1 MIEGGFIVKIYKN
14 IDETKEAVLEIIKN
28 KSLTYEQQ
36 THGLAK
42 LAENQLPYPD
52 GADENFFEL
61 VHKGIICDLDEG
73 HAPYAPRYIL
83 PDYEKLLKKGCEF
96 LRLKP
101 AKTLTDAINMLLIF
115 YHHVPS
121 VTRFPVY
128 LGSIDKLLDPFI
140 VDEKEAREQIK
151 WFLINLDRTIDDSF
165 SHANIGP
172 EETLAG
178 NIIMDLE
185 KELQN
190 VTPNLTILY
199 DEDKTSNKFALKCVE
214 SSLICANPAFA
225 NDKMFREDFKGDY
238 GIASCYNGLPIGGGA
253 FTLSRLRLNKIA
265 EDSKSTEEFFNV
277 KLLEAID
284 AMTKFMESK
293 IRFIV
298 EETPFFKSNFLVTEG
313 FVKLDRF
320 VGLFGMV
327 GMHEC
332 VTKLMKLDNKN
343 LSFGKDQEAN
353 ELGVKILDIIKE
365 RVDSFES
372 KYGRIWG
379 NRFILHSQVGAAGD
393 EGTTAGMR
401 IAIGEEIPLYDHLRQ
416 AGMFHKYFPSGIG
429 DHFPF
434 DHTANE
440 NPQAVLD
447 VFNGGFASGMR
458 YISAYSEDGDL
469 IRVTGYLV
477 KKSDL
482 EKFNKGEQ
490 VSYDTIQYAQEP
502 LNNYGILNRK
512 VRGTN
517 D

>member
-1 MIEGGFIVKIYKN
+1 MKIYKN
-14 IDETKEAVLEIIKN
+14 IEETKESVLEIIKN
-28 KSLTYEQQ
+28 ASLTYEQQ
-36 THGLAK
+36 TYGLAK
-42 LAENQLPYPD
+42 LAENQLPYPN
-52 GADENFFEL
+52 GADEKFFEL

-83 PDYEKLLKKGCEF
+83 PDYDKLLKEGCEF

-101 AKTLTDAINMLLIF
+101 AKTLTEAINMLLIF

-128 LGSIDKLLDPFI
+128 LGSIDKLLNPFI
-140 VDEKEAREQIK
+140 VDEKQAREQIK

-178 NIIMDLE
+178 NIIIDLE

-199 DEDKTSNKFALKCVE
+199 DEDKTSNKFAIKCVE

-265 EDSKSTEEFFNV
+265 EASKSTEEFFNV

-284 AMTKFMESK
+284 AMTMFMESK
-293 IRFIV
+293 IRFIA
-298 EETPFFKSNFLVTEG
+298 EETPFFTSNFLVTEG

-332 VTKLMKLDNKN
+332 VNKLMELDNKK
-343 LSFGKDQEAN
+343 LCFGKDQKAN

-372 KYGRIWG
+372 KYGKIWG

-393 EGTTAGMR
+393 EGTTAGVR

-447 VFNGGFASGMR
+447 IFNGGFAAGMR
-458 YISAYSEDGDL
+458 YISAYPEDGDL

-482 EKFNKGEQ
+482 EKINSGKQ
-490 VSYDTIQYAQEP
+490 VSYDTIQYAQDP
-502 LNNYGILNRK
+502 LNKYGILDRK
-512 VRGTN
+512 VRSAN

>member
-1 MIEGGFIVKIYKN
+1 MKIYKN
-14 IDETKEAVLEIIKN
+14 IEETKEAVLEIIKN
-28 KSLTYEQQ
+28 PSLTYEQQ
-36 THGLAK
+36 TYGLAK
-42 LAENQLPYPD
+42 LAENQLPYPN
-52 GADENFFEL
+52 GADEKFFEL

-83 PDYEKLLKKGCEF
+83 PDYDKLLKEGCEF

-101 AKTLTDAINMLLIF
+101 AKTLTEAINTLLIF

-128 LGSIDKLLDPFI
+128 LGSIDKLLNPFI
-140 VDEKEAREQIK
+140 VDEKVDREQIK

-178 NIIMDLE
+178 NIIIDLE

-199 DEDKTSNKFALKCVE
+199 DEDKTSNKFAIKCVE

-277 KLLEAID
+277 KLPEAID

-293 IRFIV
+293 IRFIA
-298 EETPFFKSNFLVTEG
+298 EETPFFTSNFLVTEG
-313 FVKLDRF
+313 FVNLDRF

-332 VTKLMKLDNKN
+332 VNKLMELDNKK
-343 LSFGKDQEAN
+343 LCFGKNQEAN
-353 ELGVKILDIIKE
+353 ELGVKILDLIKE

-372 KYGRIWG
+372 KYGKIWG

-393 EGTTAGMR
+393 EGTTAGVR

-447 VFNGGFASGMR
+447 IFNGGFAAGMR
-458 YISAYSEDGDL
+458 YISAYPEDGDL

-482 EKFNKGEQ
+482 EKINSGKQ

-502 LNNYGILNRK
+502 LNKYGILDRK
-512 VRGTN
+512 VRSAN

>member
-1 MIEGGFIVKIYKN
+1 MKIYKN
-14 IDETKEAVLEIIKN
+14 IEETKEAVLEIIKN
-28 KSLTYEQQ
+28 PSLTYEQQ
-36 THGLAK
+36 TYGLAK
-42 LAENQLPYPD
+42 LAENQLPYPN
-52 GADENFFEL
+52 GADEKFFEL

-83 PDYEKLLKKGCEF
+83 PDYDKLLKEGCEF

-101 AKTLTDAINMLLIF
+101 ARTLTDAINMLLIF

-128 LGSIDKLLDPFI
+128 LGSIDKLLNPFI
-140 VDEKEAREQIK
+140 VDEKEAREQIR

-178 NIIMDLE
+178 NIIIDLE

-199 DEDKTSNKFALKCVE
+199 DEDKTSNKFAIKCVE

-293 IRFIV
+293 IRFIA
-298 EETPFFKSNFLVTEG
+298 EETPFFTSNFLVTEG

-332 VTKLMKLDNKN
+332 VNKLMELDNKK

-353 ELGVKILDIIKE
+353 ELGVKILDVIKE

-372 KYGRIWG
+372 KYGKVWG

-393 EGTTAGMR
+393 EGTTAGVR

-447 VFNGGFASGMR
+447 IFNGGFAAGMR
-458 YISAYSEDGDL
+458 YISAYPEDGDL

-482 EKFNKGEQ
+482 EKINSGKQ
-490 VSYDTIQYAQEP
+490 VSYDTIQYAQDP
-502 LNNYGILNRK
+502 LNKYGILDRK
-512 VRGTN
+512 VRSAN

>member
-1 MIEGGFIVKIYKN
+1 MKIYKN
-14 IDETKEAVLEIIKN
+14 IEETKESVLEIIKN
-28 KSLTYEQQ
+28 PSLTYEQQ
-36 THGLAK
+36 TYGLAK
-42 LAENQLPYPD
+42 LAENQLPYPS
-52 GADENFFEL
+52 GADEKFFEL

-83 PDYEKLLKKGCEF
+83 PDYDKLLKEGCEF

-101 AKTLTDAINMLLIF
+101 AKTLAEVINMLLIF

-128 LGSIDKLLDPFI
+128 LGSIDKLLNPFI

-178 NIIMDLE
+178 NIIIDLE

-199 DEDKTSNKFALKCVE
+199 DEDRTSNKFAIKCVE

-293 IRFIV
+293 IRFIA
-298 EETPFFKSNFLVTEG
+298 EETPFFTSNFLVTEG

-332 VTKLMKLDNKN
+332 VNKLMELDNKK
-343 LSFGKDQEAN
+343 LCFGKDQEAN

-372 KYGRIWG
+372 KYGKIWG

-393 EGTTAGMR
+393 EGTTAGVR
-401 IAIGEEIPLYDHLRQ
+401 IAIGEEISLYDHLRQ

-447 VFNGGFASGMR
+447 IFNGGFAAGMR
-458 YISAYSEDGDL
+458 YISAYPEDGDL

-482 EKFNKGEQ
+482 EKINSGKQ
-490 VSYDTIQYAQEP
+490 VSYDTIQYAQDP
-502 LNNYGILNRK
+502 LNKYGILDRK
-512 VRGTN
+512 VRSAN

>member
-1 MIEGGFIVKIYKN
+1 MKIYKN
-14 IDETKEAVLEIIKN
+14 VEETKESVLEIIKN
-28 KSLTYEQQ
+28 PSLTYEQQ
-36 THGLAK
+36 TYGLAK
-42 LAENQLPYPD
+42 LAENQLPYPS
-52 GADENFFEL
+52 GADEKFFEL

-83 PDYEKLLKKGCEF
+83 PDYDKLLKEGCEF

-101 AKTLTDAINMLLIF
+101 AKTLAEAINMLLIF

-128 LGSIDKLLDPFI
+128 LGSIDKLLNPFI

-178 NIIMDLE
+178 NIIIDLE

-199 DEDKTSNKFALKCVE
+199 DEDRTSNKFAIKCVE

-284 AMTKFMESK
+284 VMTKFMESK
-293 IRFIV
+293 IRFIA
-298 EETPFFKSNFLVTEG
+298 EETPFFTSNFLVTEG

-332 VTKLMKLDNKN
+332 VNKLMELDNKK
-343 LSFGKDQEAN
+343 LCFGKDQEAN

-372 KYGRIWG
+372 KYGKIWG

-393 EGTTAGMR
+393 EGTTAGVR
-401 IAIGEEIPLYDHLRQ
+401 IAIGEEISLYDHLRQ

-447 VFNGGFASGMR
+447 IFNGGFAAGMR
-458 YISAYSEDGDL
+458 YISAYPEDGDL

-482 EKFNKGEQ
+482 EKINSGKQ
-490 VSYDTIQYAQEP
+490 VSYDTIQYAQDP
-502 LNNYGILNRK
+502 LNKYGILDRK
-512 VRGTN
+512 VRSAN

>member
-1 MIEGGFIVKIYKN
+1 MRIYKN
-14 IDETKEAVLEIIKN
+14 IEETKESVLEIIKN
-28 KSLTYEQQ
+28 SSLTYEQQ
-36 THGLAK
+36 AYGLAK
-42 LAENQLPYPD
+42 LAENQLPYPK
-52 GADENFFEL
+52 GADEKFFEL
-61 VHKGIICDLDEG
+61 VEKGIICDLDEG
-73 HAPYAPRYIL
+73 HAPYSPRYIL
-83 PDYEKLLKKGCEF
+83 PDYDKLLKEGCKF
-96 LRLKP
+96 LRLEP
-101 AKTLTDAINMLLIF
+101 AKTLTDALNMLLVF

-128 LGSIDKLLDPFI
+128 LGRIDKLLDPFI
-140 VDEKEAREQIK
+140 VDEKQAREQIK
-151 WFLINLDRTIDDSF
+151 WFLIHLDRTIDDSF

-178 NIIMDLE
+178 NIIIDLE
-185 KELQN
+185 KELQD

-199 DEDKTSNKFALKCVE
+199 DKEKTSNEFAVKCIE

-225 NDKMFREDFKGDY
+225 NDKMFRKDFNGDY
-238 GIASCYNGLPIGGGA
+238 GIASCYNGLPLRGGA

-265 EDSKSTEEFFNV
+265 NDSQSTKEFFDV
-277 KLLEAID
+277 KLPEAID

-298 EETPFFKSNFLVTEG
+298 EETPFFKSNFLATEG
-313 FVKLDRF
+313 FIELDRF

-332 VTKLMKLDNKN
+332 VNKLMELDNKN
-343 LSFGKDQEAN
+343 LCFGKDKEAN
-353 ELGVKILDIIKE
+353 ELGIKILDAIQE
-365 RVDSFES
+365 RVNNFKS
-372 KYGRIWG
+372 KYGKVWNHRYM
-379 NRFILHSQVGAAGD
+379 LHSQVGAAGD
-393 EGTTAGMR
+393 EGTTPGVR
-401 IAIGEEIPLYDHLRQ
+401 IAIGKEIPLYDHLKQ

-447 VFNGGFASGMR
+447 IFNGGFASGMR
-458 YISAYSEDGDL
+458 YISAYPEDGDL

-482 EKFNKGEQ
+482 EKFNNGEQ

-502 LNNYGILNRK
+502 LNNYGIFDRK
-512 VRGTN
+512 VRGVN

>member
-1 MIEGGFIVKIYKN
+1 MKIYKN
-14 IDETKEAVLEIIKN
+14 IEETKESVLEIIKN
-28 KSLTYEQQ
+28 PSLTYEQQ
-36 THGLAK
+36 TYGLAK
-42 LAENQLPYPD
+42 LAENQLPYPS
-52 GADENFFEL
+52 GADEKFFEL

-83 PDYEKLLKKGCEF
+83 PDYDKLLKEGCGF

-101 AKTLTDAINMLLIF
+101 AKTLAEAINTLLIF

-128 LGSIDKLLDPFI
+128 LGSIDKLLNPFI
-140 VDEKEAREQIK
+140 IDEKEAREQIK

-178 NIIMDLE
+178 NIIIDLE

-199 DEDKTSNKFALKCVE
+199 DEDKTSNKFAIKCVE

-277 KLLEAID
+277 KLPEAID

-293 IRFIV
+293 IRFIA
-298 EETPFFKSNFLVTEG
+298 EETPFFTSNFLVTEG
-313 FVKLDRF
+313 FIKLDRF

-332 VTKLMKLDNKN
+332 VNKLMELDNKK
-343 LSFGKDQEAN
+343 LCFGKDQDAN
-353 ELGVKILDIIKE
+353 ELGVKILDLIKE

-372 KYGRIWG
+372 KYGKIWG

-393 EGTTAGMR
+393 EGTTAGVR

-447 VFNGGFASGMR
+447 IFNGGFAAGMR
-458 YISAYSEDGDL
+458 YISVYPEDGDL

-482 EKFNKGEQ
+482 EKINSGKQ
-490 VSYDTIQYAQEP
+490 VSYDTIQYAQDP
-502 LNNYGILNRK
+502 LNKYGILHRK
-512 VRGTN
+512 VRSAN

>member
-1 MIEGGFIVKIYKN
+1 MRIYKSSE
-14 IDETKEAVLEIIKN
+14 ETKEAVLEIIKN
-28 KSLTYEQQ
+28 SSLTYEQQ
-36 THGLAK
+36 TYGLAK
-42 LAENQLPYPD
+42 LSENQLPYPSV
-52 GADENFFEL
+52 ADEKFYEL
-61 VHKGIICDLDEG
+61 AEKGIICDLDEG

-83 PDYEKLLKKGCEF
+83 PNYDKLIKEGSEF

-101 AKTLTDAINMLLIF
+101 AKTLTDVINMLLVF

-128 LGSIDKLLDPFI
+128 LGSIDKLLNPFI
-140 VDEKEAREQIK
+140 VDEKQAKEQIK
-151 WFLINLDRTIDDSF
+151 WFLIHLDRTINDSF

-178 NIIMDLE
+178 NIIIDLE
-185 KELQN
+185 KELQD

-199 DEDKTSNKFALKCVE
+199 DKDKTSNEFAVKCIE
-214 SSLICANPAFA
+214 ASLTCANPAFA

-238 GIASCYNGLPIGGGA
+238 GIASCYNGLPISGGA

-265 EDSKSTEEFFNV
+265 NNSKSTQEFFDV
-277 KLLEAID
+277 KLPEAVD
-284 AMTKFMESK
+284 SLSKFIESK
-293 IRFIV
+293 IRFLV
-298 EETPFFKSNFLVTEG
+298 EETTFFKTNFLVTEG
-313 FVKLDRF
+313 FIDIDRF

-332 VTKLMKLDNKN
+332 VNKLMELENKK

-353 ELGVKILDIIKE
+353 ELGVKIMDSIQE
-365 RVDSFES
+365 RVNKFKS
-372 KYGRIWG
+372 KYGKVW
-379 NRFILHSQVGAAGD
+379 NNKFMLHSQVGAAGD
-393 EGTTAGMR
+393 KGTTPGMR
-401 IAIGEEIPLYDHLRQ
+401 IAIGKEIPLYDHLKQ

-434 DHTANE
+434 DYTANE
-440 NPQAVLD
+440 NPQAILD
-447 VFNGGFASGMR
+447 IFNGAFASGMR
-458 YISAYSEDGDL
+458 YISAYPEDGDL

-482 EKFNKGEQ
+482 EKLNNGKQ

-502 LNNYGILNRK
+502 LNDYGILDRK
-512 VRGTN
+512 VRNTN
-517 D
+517 DKS